1 MCGIAGFLS
10 NYTHGD
16 PLRLVA
22 AMASAIR
29 HRGPDDSGAWA
40 DEEAGIAMAHR
51 RLSILDLSPAA
62 KQPMLLTCGK
72 YLIVF
77 NGEIYNHLKLRKQLE
92 AGGLLNTQP
101 TKMVYSWRSHS
112 DTETLLA
119 AIQTWGLEETLK
131 KCVGMFALAVW
142 NKESRS
148 LSLARDRFGE
158 KPLYYGWQGDS
169 FLFGSEIK
177 ALRLHPSFQGEIDRQ
192 ALALYLQHNH
202 IPAPYSIYQGIYK
215 LLPGTWLT
223 LKYGEREPKIHRYW
237 SVQEAY
243 EKGQRNLFQG
253 SDIEASNALESL
265 LRQSI
270 QEEMVADVPLGSF
283 LSGGIDSS
291 TVVALMQAQSTRPV
305 KTFTIGFY
313 EKSYNEAEHA
323 HRIAQHLGTDHTELY
338 VTADQA
344 IDVVPRLSELYDEP
358 FADSSQIPTFLV
370 AQLARQHVT
379 VSLSGDG
386 GDELFGGYNHYR
398 LVPDLWQ
405 RIGWLPWSLRAALAG
420 ILKTIPT
427 NRWNRLFAALSLIL
441 PKNWHDQN
449 PGEKLYKLAEVLKLN
464 DPEAIY
470 RNLIACWQ
478 NPIDLMRNA
487 SDLTVTDNNL
497 PYQPSIQDSAS
508 LMMYLDQIGSLS
520 DGILTKVDRAAMGV
534 SLETRTPFLDYR
546 VAEFSWSLPLSMKI
560 RHGQGK
566 WLMRQVLNRYVPES
580 LINRPKMGFGM
591 PLDQWLRKP
600 LREWAESLL
609 SPSLIDQ
616 QGYFHSNP
624 IQQKWQEHL
633 NGQRNWQ
640 RPLWNILMFQAWL
653 CDHNLYK
660 K

>member
-62 KQPMLLTCGK
+62 KQPMLSTCGK

>member
-16 PLRLVA
+16 PLKLVA
-22 AMASAIR
+22 TMASAIR

-62 KQPMLLTCGK
+62 KQPMLSTCGK

-101 TKMVYSWRSHS
+101 TQMVYSWRGHS

-202 IPAPYSIYQGIYK
+202 IPAPCSIYQGIYK

-237 SVQEAY
+237 SVQAAY

-344 IDVVPRLSELYDEP
+344 IDIVPRLSELYDEP

-441 PKNWHDQN
+441 PRNWHDQN
-449 PGEKLYKLAEVLKLN
+449 PGEKLHKLAEVLKLN

-478 NPIDLMRNA
+478 NPVDLMRNA

-497 PYQPSIQDSAS
+497 PYQPSIQDSVS

-534 SLETRTPFLDYR
+534 SLETRTPLLDYR

-624 IQQKWQEHL
+624 IQKKWREHL